1 MYYIVFCILAIL
13 IMSSIIGFRRGLF
26 KTLFGFLALIITI
39 GLTYVLNPIVTSY
52 IIDNTE
58 IDEYIENRVYSKL
71 ESDINRR
78 VAESFKDSGVTT
90 DLKALT
96 AEETGRIMEENPDK
110 ATQIQ
115 LIEGLNLPKGIRNNI
130 IENNND
136 EMYNTLGITTFYKY
150 ISSYAARLV
159 VNALAFVGTLIA
171 IRLILLL
178 INIIGN
184 IMIEEVEI
192 LKGVDRTGGLL
203 LGLGVGFMIVWIFL
217 IIANIAFGS
226 AFDGMIEGNAILQK
240 INDTNILMKILMNV

>member
-1 MYYIVFCILAIL
+1 
-13 IMSSIIGFRRGLF
+13 
-26 KTLFGFLALIITI
+26 
-39 GLTYVLNPIVTSY
+39 
-52 IIDNTE
+52 
-58 IDEYIENRVYSKL
+58 
-71 ESDINRR
+71 
-78 VAESFKDSGVTT
+78 
-90 DLKALT
+90 
-96 AEETGRIMEENPDK
+96 
-110 ATQIQ
+110 
-115 LIEGLNLPKGIRNNI
+115 
-130 IENNND
+130 
-136 EMYNTLGITTFYKY
+136 MYNTLGITTFYKY